1 MNLQSAY
8 PLLLSVVCALA
19 YSGLLSV
26 LIVRRRWAEQEHRFA
41 LYLALV
47 LLTMLTVIASRV
59 GVVPED
65 NHLSLLKIQLYTQA
79 IQPLFLFAF
88 IRAFVRLEEKP
99 WVFVAGLVFF
109 SLFVLIDLAQVSLNL
124 VSMGYVSNLSILHG
138 LRAFIWAV
146 FTAFIASF
154 MAREFPRTTSPLHRN
169 RLSYAV
175 LAFPFF
181 FLYDTLDL
189 LAAADIRPYGFML
202 QFAGVLILAYATL
215 RHELVDL
222 RYIGRQA
229 ARYIIVTTL
238 AVLVYIFVFGAVL
251 GLSRRADLASELVLV
266 FVFAV
271 GLALFYQP
279 LHSLVQREIE
289 TSLFGQRYNV
299 QSVVQEFSQRL
310 TAESELDKLALEG
323 RTLLRRTF
331 GAIEAALLLVRRDNT
346 GYTLRPIPQLPE
358 WPTLVHLDA
367 PSSIIDALTGNG
379 TLLQYDVDRLPRYS
393 DISGETRAAL
403 QKLTCELYVPIRKQ
417 GSVVGIWT
425 LGPKLSGDRYS
436 SSDLT
441 LLSTLA
447 DQSAVAIE
455 NARLVADLREQMR
468 DMGSM
473 RDYLNST
480 LSSIAS
486 GVITLDRQ
494 NNITSVNQAAQA
506 MLGIQPSAIGAQY
519 DRVLPPLDGAQ
530 LPLLINR
537 VLSQTA
543 EHLIR
548 DAVAQVPERGPVN
561 LTLHISAMRQGDELI
576 GIAIVLEDLTEQA
589 RLELE
594 RHVQEEEQRRV
605 RGTFERYVAPTVV
618 ERMLT
623 DPRGIAL
630 GGERQCLTVLFAD
643 LHGFTPLSE
652 KIPPEELVNVLNG
665 YLSLAA
671 QIVVKYEGTLDKFQG
686 DGFMALFNAPL
697 NQPDHARRAALTAL
711 TLQQEV
717 RSYAERLPQSV
728 RLAFRVGI
736 HTGEAIVGNIG
747 TSSLMNYTAVGDTV
761 NSAKRLE
768 ENAEAGQVLMSKAMY
783 SLVERDVIA
792 RHVGPLEV
800 KGRSEAIEV
809 YELIALR
816 NGRGDS
822 SPQDF

>member
-1 MNLQSAY
+1 VNLLNVF
-8 PLLLSVVCALA
+8 PLIVAIICALV

-26 LIVRRRWAEQEHRFA
+26 LIVRRRWAEQEHRLA

-47 LLTMLTVIASRV
+47 LITMLSVIASLI
-59 GVVPED
+59 GVIPEV
-65 NHLSLLKIQLYTQA
+65 NHTSLLKVQLYTQA
-79 IQPLFLFAF
+79 IQPLFLYAF

-99 WVFVAGLVFF
+99 WGFIVGLV
-109 SLFVLIDLAQVSLNL
+109 LFLVFALLDLTQVSLNL
-124 VSMGYVSNLSILHG
+124 VSVGYISNLAILRG
-138 LRAFIWAV
+138 IRTFTWAV
-146 FTAFIASF
+146 FIAFIATF
-154 MAREFPRTTSPLHRN
+154 IAREFPRTTSPLHRN

-181 FLYDTLDL
+181 FLYDALDL
-189 LAAADIRPYGFML
+189 LVGDDVRPLVFIL
-202 QFAGVLILAYATL
+202 QAVGIMILAYATL

-229 ARYIIVTTL
+229 TRYIIVTTL

-266 FVFAV
+266 LVFAV

-289 TSLFGQRYNV
+289 TSLFGQRYNI

-310 TAESELDKLALEG
+310 TAESDLDQLALEG

-331 GAIEAALLLVRRDNT
+331 GAIEAALLLVRRDPV

-358 WPTLVHLDA
+358 WPSLIRLDA
-367 PSSIIDALTGNG
+367 PSSMIDALTNNG
-379 TLLQYDVDRLPRYS
+379 TLLQYDIDRLSRYS
-393 DISGETRAAL
+393 DVPSDARIAL
-403 QKLTCELYVPIRKQ
+403 QALSCELYVPIRKQ
-417 GSVVGIWT
+417 GSVVGVWT
-425 LGPKLSGDRYS
+425 LGAKLSGDRYS
-436 SSDLT
+436 PSDLT
-441 LLSTLA
+441 LLATLA

-494 NNITSVNQAAQA
+494 NNITSVNQAAEA
-506 MLGIQPSAIGAQY
+506 MLNIQASSAIGAHY

-530 LPLLINR
+530 LPLLVNR

-561 LTLHISAMRQGDELI
+561 LTLHISAMRQGDQLI

-594 RHVQEEEQRRV
+594 RRVQEEEQRRV

-623 DPRGIAL
+623 DPRGVAL
-630 GGERQCLTVLFAD
+630 GGERQFLTVLFAD
-643 LHGFTPLSE
+643 LHGFTALSE

-671 QIVVKYEGTLDKFQG
+671 QVVMKYEGTLDKFQG

-711 TLQQEV
+711 ALQQEAHL
-717 RSYAERLPQSV
+717 YAARLPENL

-736 HTGEAIVGNIG
+736 HTGEAVVGNIG

-761 NSAKRLE
+761 NTAKRLE
-768 ENAEAGQVLMSKAMY
+768 ENAEAGQVLMSKIMY
-783 SLVERDVIA
+783 ALVEKDVLA
-792 RHVGPLEV
+792 RAIGPLDV
-800 KGRSEAIEV
+800 KGRTVPIDV
-809 YELIALR
+809 FELIALR
-816 NGRGDS
+816 SERGN
-822 SPQDF
+822 F

>member
-1 MNLQSAY
+1 VNLQSAF
-8 PLLLSVVCALA
+8 PLAIAIVCALI

-47 LLTMLTVIASRV
+47 LLTMLSVIAALF
-59 GVVPED
+59 GVVPD
-65 NHLSLLKIQLYTQA
+65 DSHTSLLKIQLYTQA
-79 IQPLFLFAF
+79 IQPLFLYAF
-88 IRAFVRLEEKP
+88 IRAFVRLEDKP
-99 WVFVAGLVFF
+99 WGLIVGLVFF
-109 SLFVLIDLAQVSLNL
+109 VILALLDLTQVSLSL
-124 VSMGYVSNLSILHG
+124 VSVGYVSNLAI
-138 LRAFIWAV
+138 LRAIRTFIWAV
-146 FTAFIASF
+146 FVVFVATFI
-154 MAREFPRTTSPLHRN
+154 AREFPRTTSPLHRN

-181 FLYDTLDL
+181 FLYDALDL
-189 LAAADIRPYGFML
+189 LANDDARPFIFLL
-202 QFAGVLILAYATL
+202 QVVGVLILAYATL

-222 RYIGRQA
+222 RYIGRQVT
-229 ARYIIVTTL
+229 RYIIVTTL

-266 FVFAV
+266 IGFAV
-271 GLALFYQP
+271 ALALFYQP

-289 TSLFGQRYNV
+289 TSLFGQRYNI

-310 TAESELDKLALEG
+310 TAESDLDQLALEG

-331 GAIEAALLLVRRDNT
+331 GAIEAALLLVRRDPV

-358 WPTLVHLDA
+358 WPAMIRLDA
-367 PSSIIDALTGNG
+367 PCSMIDALTNNG
-379 TLLQYDVDRLPRYS
+379 TLLQYDVDRLPRYA
-393 DISGETRAAL
+393 DISSEARIAL
-403 QKLTCELYVPIRKQ
+403 QKLSSELYVPIRKQ
-417 GSVVGIWT
+417 GIVVGVWT
-425 LGPKLSGDRYS
+425 LGQKLSGDRYS
-436 SSDLT
+436 ASDLT
-441 LLSTLA
+441 LLATLA

-468 DMGSM
+468 DIRSM

-486 GVITLDRQ
+486 GVVTLDHE
-494 NNITSVNQAAQA
+494 NNITSVNQAAEA
-506 MLGIQPSAIGAQY
+506 MLGIQASAAIGMHY
-519 DRVLPPLDGAQ
+519 DRVLPALEGAQ

-548 DAVAQVPERGPVN
+548 DTVAQVPERGPVN
-561 LTLHISAMRQGDELI
+561 LTLHISAMRDGDALI

-594 RHVQEEEQRRV
+594 RRIQEEEQKRV

-618 ERMLT
+618 DRMLT

-630 GGERQCLTVLFAD
+630 GGERQLITVLFAD
-643 LHGFTPLSE
+643 LHGFTRLSE
-652 KIPPEELVNVLNG
+652 RIPPEELVNVLNG

-671 QIVVKYEGTLDKFQG
+671 QVVMKHEGTLDKFFG

-697 NQPDHARRAALTAL
+697 PQGDHPRRAAQTAL
-711 TLQQEV
+711 ALQREAQA
-717 RSYAERLPQSV
+717 YAARLPEELQ
-728 RLAFRVGI
+728 LAFRVGL
-736 HTGEAIVGNIG
+736 HTGEAVVGNIG

-783 SLVERDVIA
+783 GLVEKDVVA
-792 RHVGPLEV
+792 RSLGSLDV
-800 KGRSEAIEV
+800 KGRSVPIEV
-809 YELIALR
+809 FELIALR
-816 NGRGDS
+816 NGRGNAA
-822 SPQDF
+822 P